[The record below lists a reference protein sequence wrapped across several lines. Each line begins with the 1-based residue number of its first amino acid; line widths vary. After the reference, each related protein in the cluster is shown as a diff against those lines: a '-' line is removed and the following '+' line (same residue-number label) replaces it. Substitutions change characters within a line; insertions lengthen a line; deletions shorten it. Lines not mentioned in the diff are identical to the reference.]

1 MTRST
6 WGWRYFLGL
15 PEARIRLDWIQAVA
29 IFTALALL
37 VFGLVVTTE
46 IPKAWWGA
54 AYEPASL
61 LQRPVIQWPL
71 LILALLCAWL
81 GGWLMPRLIR
91 RPWLTTGLALACLL
105 LPWYFGF
112 SQFGGYGLWVWRT
125 LVLGGDGDAMG
136 YGYWVEP
143 GYLGALLLLP
153 VLVVVAE
160 RVRVTRFG
168 LFDLYVLLHAVLL
181 GLGTTLLI
189 SQNHAPL
196 ALVLL
201 GAGLMTALLA
211 RPWGAALVL
220 HVILLTLVVGWT
232 LILQEVWFTKV
243 MKGELGHKP
252 PAEIHEQGLLSQT
265 WNNAGWWGMP
275 PAPFTTEQPVH
286 SLTTENIAAA
296 LQASPQVRLPR
307 DPEYRLNATTQL
319 YGWIVAGLVLAVLLL
334 HVWALV
340 RLGSR
345 LRGEAYRV
353 ERWTAWVYASV
364 PALMAVMSTLT
375 ATGWLSLPWPAM
387 VFPWLGS
394 ADELNSLYGLA
405 WLSGSI
411 IALAARIP
419 PDGAAQG

>member
-15 PEARIRLDWIQAVA
+15 PEPRIRLDRIQAVA

-37 VFGLVVTTE
+37 AFGLVVTTE

-54 AYEPASL
+54 AYEQASE

-112 SQFGGYGLWVWRT
+112 RQFGGYGLWVWRT
-125 LVLGGDGDAMG
+125 LVLGGDGGALG
-136 YGYWVEP
+136 YGYWVGP

-168 LFDLYVLLHAVLL
+168 LFDLYVFLHAVLL

-189 SQNHAPL
+189 FQNHAPL

-211 RPWGAALVL
+211 RPWGAALFL
-220 HVILLTLVVGWT
+220 QVILLTMVIGWT
-232 LILQEVWFTKV
+232 LTMEEIWVTKV
-243 MKGELGHKP
+243 MKGQLGVTP
-252 PAEIHEQGLLSQT
+252 SAQIPENGSLPQT
-265 WNNAGWWGMP
+265 WKSAGWWGFP
-275 PAPFTTEQPVH
+275 PDPSPMEKSAH
-286 SLTTENIAAA
+286 SLTVDNIAAV
-296 LQASPQVRLPR
+296 LDVSPQLRLPR
-307 DPEYRLNATTQL
+307 EPEFRLNATAQL
-319 YGWIVAGLVLAVLLL
+319 YGWIAAGLVLAVLLL

-364 PALMAVMSTLT
+364 PALMAAMSTLT

-394 ADELNSLYGLA
+394 ADEFNSLYGLA
-405 WLSGSI
+405 WLCGSVV
-411 IALAARIP
+411 ALAARIP
-419 PDGAAQG
+419 PDGAA